1 VISRVG
7 GLEWGTKF
15 PHILPPVRVDHL
27 VTYVLYHSDQVSPD
41 KRDMNGVGDRHEWW
55 SKWFTCLFIVSIIRG
70 SGSKLSTNIPLKWS
84 LK

>member
-1 VISRVG
+1 M
-7 GLEWGTKF
+7 
-15 PHILPPVRVDHL
+15 VDQR

-41 KRDMNGVGDRHEWW
+41 KGDMNG
-55 SKWFTCLFIVSIIRG
+55 KWFTCLIIVSIIRG